1 MVHRRS
7 HNRRSRRR
15 GSKKNLLMNGLQ
27 TVGSS
32 VQTVARK
39 SAPALKSGFNNL
51 FGLLSKGV
59 NSGVQGVNSGVQGVR
74 SLTKGRRRR
83 RGTRKH

>member
-7 HNRRSRRR
+7 HHRRSQHRRR
-15 GSKKNLLMNGLQ
+15 GSKKNLLMNGLEN
-27 TVGSS
+27 VGSS

-39 SAPALKSGFNNL
+39 SAPALKNGFNNL

-59 NSGVQGVNSGVQGVR
+59 NTGVQEVR

-83 RGTRKH
+83 HRGTRRH

>member
-15 GSKKNLLMNGLQ
+15 GSKKNLLVNGLQ

-32 VQTVARK
+32 VQSVARK
-39 SAPALKSGFNNL
+39 SAPALKNGFNNL

-59 NSGVQGVNSGVQGVR
+59 NSGVQEVR

-83 RGTRKH
+83 HRGTRRH

>member
-1 MVHRRS
+1 MVHHRRS
-7 HNRRSRRR
+7 RHSRSHHRRR
-15 GSKKNLLMNGLQ
+15 GSKKNLLINGLQ

-39 SAPALKSGFNNL
+39 SAPVLKSGFNNL

-59 NSGVQGVNSGVQGVR
+59 NSGVQEVR
-74 SLTKGRRRR
+74 SLTRGRRRR
-83 RGTRKH
+83 HRGTRKH